1 MVEALAPPHAK
12 DEVKRTMQA
21 VVPEYMV
28 PFVTVLEEGEEPF
41 AMFRD
46 LWVKHRDWVFAP
58 VGYATVDELAQ
69 GLDVLVK
76 RAPVRSA
83 ELVAR
88 KAETVRVERMR
99 DLLGDVGPTPSIDP
113 LIDPP

>member
-1 MVEALAPPHAK
+1 
-12 DEVKRTMQA
+12 
-21 VVPEYMV
+21 MV

-41 AMFRD
+41 ALLRE

-76 RAPVRSA
+76 RAQVQVRSA

-88 KAETVRVERMR
+88 KAEPVRVERMR